1 MKTFNEYH
9 FRKATLFLNVR
20 AYVSHAEEGITLTDT
35 TQLHTLNTL
44 YILEK
49 EVI

>member
-20 AYVSHAEEGITLTDT
+20 AYTSHAEEGITLTDI
-35 TQLHTLNTL
+35 TQLCTLNTL
-44 YILEK
+44 YIFEK